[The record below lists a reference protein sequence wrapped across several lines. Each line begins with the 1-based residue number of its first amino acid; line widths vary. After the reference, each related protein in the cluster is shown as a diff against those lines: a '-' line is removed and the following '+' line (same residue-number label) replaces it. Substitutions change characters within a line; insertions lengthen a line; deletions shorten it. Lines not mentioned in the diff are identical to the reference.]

1 MRILIT
7 AGGTAEKID
16 QVRSI
21 TNHSSG
27 SLGVELAKA
36 ALQKGTITVD
46 YVLAKGALLPPK
58 DPRITLHPVADTA
71 DLEKTMVQLLQAH
84 TYGAVIHAMAVSD
97 FTPEIAATQEDFIQ
111 GMNTW
116 LATKKDA
123 NFTAEDVSD
132 LLSAILE
139 KSQSATKLSSKT
151 EHLFMVLKQTPKVI
165 GRIKALQPETQ
176 LVGFKLLVDV
186 SSTELLTVAR
196 AALEKNQAD
205 YVLANDL
212 TSIHEG
218 QHHGYLLDKK
228 GIVAEANTKAEIAH
242 LILDTLL
249 ERQEVR

>member
-46 YVLAKGALLPPK
+46 YVWAKGALLPPK
-58 DPRITLHPVADTA
+58 DPRITLYPVADTA
-71 DLEKTMVQLLQAH
+71 DLEKTMAQLLQAH
-84 TYGAVIHAMAVSD
+84 TYDAVIHAMAVSD

-132 LLSAILE
+132 LLRAILE
-139 KSQSATKLSSKT
+139 ESQSATKLSSKT

-212 TSIHEG
+212 TSIHGG

>member
-27 SLGVELAKA
+27 SLGVALAKA
-36 ALQKGTITVD
+36 ALQKGNVTVD
-46 YVLAKGALLPPK
+46 YIWAKGALLPPK
-58 DPRITLHPVADTA
+58 DPRITLYPVVDTA
-71 DLEKTMVQLLQAH
+71 DLQETMERILQTH

-97 FTPEIAATQEDFIQ
+97 FTPEIAATQADFIQ

-123 NFTAEDVSD
+123 TFEAQDVAD
-132 LLSAILE
+132 LLYAIQE
-139 KSQSATKLSSKT
+139 QSQSATKLSSQT

-165 GRIKALQPETQ
+165 GRIKELQPKTQ
-176 LVGFKLLVDV
+176 LVGFKLLVGV
-186 SSTELLTVAR
+186 SAAELLQVAR
-196 AALEKNQAD
+196 ATLEKNQAD

-212 TSIHEG
+212 TSIHED

-228 GIVAEANTKAEIAH
+228 GLVGEANTKADIAH

-249 ERQEVR
+249 ERQETR